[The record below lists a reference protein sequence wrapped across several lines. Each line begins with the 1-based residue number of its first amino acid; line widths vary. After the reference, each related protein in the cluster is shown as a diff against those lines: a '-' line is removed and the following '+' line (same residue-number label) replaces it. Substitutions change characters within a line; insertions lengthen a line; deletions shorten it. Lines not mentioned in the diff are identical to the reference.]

1 MTFPDPNFPED
12 IPPVPPPG
20 QSPTFDQVPASDPAI
35 EAVPG
40 PPDGPRSFNDSEGNE
55 SNGDGL
61 SEERTAAASGD
72 RPPVSPAATGAPRSN
87 QPASGLSP
95 EDDRRPLDALP
106 TETLPAIQA
115 TDTASVSDL
124 PSAQTYRSPLGVPPL
139 EDVWADTD
147 VPYQPKELGVVDQIL
162 LWLAD
167 GVTLWKRGLR
177 WVRSQLPPNLQLSD
191 GLLTAIALGL
201 LILSLA
207 LWNPLGAGRGSRAVA
222 THAPA
227 GAEEPSFETETPAPL
242 PAPELAE
249 PPSPEEAPPLAP
261 SPEQRLIA
269 DIQDRVSAISRSY
282 GVGLIQ
288 SVEVNVPANTLGV
301 NLAEAWYG
309 LLTSQQNE
317 IAQDIY
323 QQAQGLNFGTLQLR
337 DPDGV
342 VVARNPVVGNTMVVL
357 RRLRSAET
365 S

>member
-1 MTFPDPNFPED
+1 MTPQDPNFPED
-12 IPPVPPPG
+12 ILPVPPPRPG
-20 QSPTFDQVPASDPAI
+20 QSPDSNSDSVSDQNFDQTSDATAGQLDGPDRLDGFAGPDESVGITSDPAI
-35 EAVPG
+35 
-40 PPDGPRSFNDSEGNE
+40 
-55 SNGDGL
+55 
-61 SEERTAAASGD
+61 AAA
-72 RPPVSPAATGAPRSN
+72 PPSA
-87 QPASGLSP
+87 QPAPGVSP

-106 TETLPAIQA
+106 TEPSLA
-115 TDTASVSDL
+115 TPDLADDAASVADR
-124 PSAQTYRSPLGVPPL
+124 PTAQTYRNPRAVPPL
-139 EDVWADTD
+139 GDVWADAD

-167 GVTLWKRGLR
+167 GVTLWKRCLR

-201 LILSLA
+201 LILCLA
-207 LWNPLGAGRGSRAVA
+207 LWSPLGAGRGSRAVA
-222 THAPA
+222 THDPLPQA
-227 GAEEPSFETETPAPL
+227 GAEEPSVETEAPAPQ
-242 PAPELAE
+242 PNPELAE
-249 PPSPEEAPPLAP
+249 PPSLEEAQPLVP

-269 DIQDRVSAISRSY
+269 DIQERVSAISRSY
-282 GVGLIQ
+282 GAGLIQ

-323 QQAQGLNFGTLQLR
+323 QQAQGLNFSTLQLR

-357 RRLRSAET
+357 RRLRSAEA